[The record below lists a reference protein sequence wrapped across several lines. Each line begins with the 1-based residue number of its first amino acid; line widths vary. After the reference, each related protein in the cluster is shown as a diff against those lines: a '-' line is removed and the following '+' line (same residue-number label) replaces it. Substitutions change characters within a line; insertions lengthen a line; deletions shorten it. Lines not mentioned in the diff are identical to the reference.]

1 MKRKNNILTYE
12 EATKIVEN
20 SNGVFT
26 ESKHLIDGFNISIFN
41 YRLATYENFVDEE
54 IEITENEETITI
66 LGCTIINNKKVSEYS
81 DDELRSLGFQ
91 YLSKFKV

>member
-1 MKRKNNILTYE
+1 MKKIPDYI
-12 EATKIVEN
+12 EAKKIVSE
-20 SNGVFT
+20 SNGVFYET
-26 ESKHLIDGFNISIFN
+26 KHVVDGYDVSVFN
-41 YRLATYENFVDEE
+41 YRLAQYKNFVDEE

-91 YLSKFKV
+91 FLSKFKV

>member
-1 MKRKNNILTYE
+1 MKRKNKIPTYDQ
-12 EATKIVEN
+12 AVRIVKE
-20 SNGVFT
+20 SNGTFN
-26 ESKHLIDGFNISIFN
+26 ESKRVVDGFNVSIFN
-41 YRLATYENFVDEE
+41 YYLAQYENFVDEE